1 MTTDVMAT
9 ALAAVLDSLT
19 LVQGQLNALAESN
32 ARIEQNHNEI
42 MARLDTIDAGQAGL
56 TDLLPAMEIML
67 DRQIEDRKINRAAQ
81 SQTAVVAAFA
91 HAAAMGQRAPLPVD
105 VADDPL
111 LERFLLTQP
120 ADYDSPVRALVD
132 WRKAVENAG
141 TEALLSLLASQYQPS
156 PTDTVDTRILRYQ
169 LAAITRA
176 ELAGRGA
183 TLPNA
188 PISTIADD
196 RPDRDCA
203 ARSETLARLWRG
215 GATAALFA
223 EPELA
228 GAVDLFVD
236 AERRAGALSEDQL
249 SSQLAMLHRELG
261 DRIEAGERPAL
272 YGVAYSS
279 ARNAAQ
285 LEPEPEMQ
293 NGASHSI
300 G

>member
-32 ARIEQNHNEI
+32 TRIERRYDQI
-42 MARLDTIDAGQAGL
+42 MDRLDAIDAGQAGL

-67 DRQIEDRKINRAAQ
+67 GRQIEDRKINRSAQ

-91 HAAAMGQRAPLPVD
+91 HAAAMGQRAPLPVE

-132 WRKAVENAG
+132 WRKAVENAS
-141 TEALLSLLASQYQPS
+141 TEALVSLLASQYLPS
-156 PTDTVDTRILRYQ
+156 PTDTADTRILRYQ

-188 PISTIADD
+188 PKSTIAED
-196 RPDRDCA
+196 RSDRDCA
-203 ARSETLARLWRG
+203 VRSETLARLWRG

-249 SSQLAMLHRELG
+249 SSELATLHRELG

-272 YGVAYSS
+272 NGVAFSR
-279 ARNAAQ
+279 AEATIQ
-285 LEPEPEMQ
+285 LEPGQVIQ
-293 NGASHSI
+293 NGSSRSLD
-300 G
+300 

>member
-19 LVQGQLNALAESN
+19 LVRGQLNALAESN
-32 ARIEQNHNEI
+32 ARIEQNHDEI
-42 MARLDTIDAGQAGL
+42 MARLDTFDAGQAGL

-67 DRQIEDRKINRAAQ
+67 GRQIEDRKINPAAQ

-91 HAAAMGQRAPLPVD
+91 HAAAMGQRAPLPVE

-141 TEALLSLLASQYQPS
+141 TEELVSLLASQYQPS
-156 PTDTVDTRILRYQ
+156 PTDTADTRILRYQ

-188 PISTIADD
+188 PESTIAEDCL
-196 RPDRDCA
+196 DRDTTV
-203 ARSETLARLWRG
+203 RSETLARLWRG
-215 GATAALFA
+215 GA
-223 EPELA
+223 
-228 GAVDLFVD
+228 
-236 AERRAGALSEDQL
+236 
-249 SSQLAMLHRELG
+249 
-261 DRIEAGERPAL
+261 
-272 YGVAYSS
+272 
-279 ARNAAQ
+279 
-285 LEPEPEMQ
+285 
-293 NGASHSI
+293 
-300 G
+300 